1 MKRQHLLKSMLCLI
15 LGLVCNVAWA
25 ALGDKTGSP
34 ENGKQYYIYADTY
47 QGGAYVN
54 RYLYNNNG
62 TLALSTTVDELS
74 GNYLW
79 TCTVANGKYT
89 FQNVGDNTKWLGH
102 KALATSAYNFTLG
115 KANANHEGTTIW
127 SDGASRYLVTKNDGS
142 KFDQAQNTYNQ
153 TSGDWCTDYV
163 FVEYVAETG
172 YRLSVTTNAA
182 GAGNLLVNGESNA
195 LPYSKGESALT
206 FPVTLT
212 AEANNPYKF
221 VGFFMGNENKGE
233 TITINS
239 LEASTAYEARFVL
252 DFFSA
257 SIAEKDLIPVQI
269 YNNRDKGYVIKMN
282 AADNYDGKAINSGS
296 CSYGENEIWYLV
308 GTAESFKM
316 YSYTAGTTLALT
328 LAGNAQEAAAT
339 LSTNG
344 TELCLAEQADGS
356 FGICPKSNTGQSL
369 NMFGGKGCDLKLY
382 ATSDGGSKWLFRRI
396 NLNGALTLKYNTQ
409 LEGGYEQNYKIG
421 ELSINIAGTESKTML
436 TRDNI
441 PASSTCYLPEG
452 AVFGISKGF
461 MCHGWTMDFNGAA
474 SIDTQV
480 LPAEGLTVNVNI
492 AVDKDNKYQYLYY
505 SPGPNG
511 HPYRIPALAT
521 TANGYVFAINDFRPC
536 GGDIGNGDVDL
547 VMKYSTAAG
556 SDWDGHSW
564 SDEIK
569 IADGEGHSAHDRGET
584 WKVGFG
590 DPAVVADRENNEL
603 LVMSVCGNRL
613 CWNGN
618 YGAGTADNPE
628 NPNRM
633 ARIRIKFNET
643 TQQWEWTQPEEVTYD
658 IYPLFKDESGKVH
671 VGSMFI
677 GAGRIAQSSKIKV
690 GTHYRIYCAVW
701 AVETGSSRY
710 HNYALYSDDF
720 GESWH
725 VLGELGWDNSPA
737 KYGNEPKCE
746 ELPDGSVLLSSRKG
760 YGRYFNVFR
769 YTDIEMGE
777 GAWLGEVSTDQAGNL
792 KWGSND
798 TNGEPLR
805 IGNVLFQSAPTGNSR
820 SDVSVFYKVLSNDPA
835 DYTPRKLSDGW
846 TEIEISHVGSAYS
859 SMTILPDGNL
869 GVFYEEEPGGYSMVY
884 VPLDLK
890 EILPAEVYDALSA
903 FPPTFSTEADPV
915 WHQIQFAATGHVLAD
930 QGKGNDAAA
939 VEASDDEAT
948 QWAVVGTRDAFYLKS
963 MLGNVLAY
971 DANANRYTTSSNE
984 ADKVVLALQC
994 NVRGSWELVREDAD
1008 KSLSEIQ
1015 MIRSVRGAV
1024 GDATIC
1030 GEANQ
1035 VLFFDLT
1042 PEPYDPNIFSTEEEP
1057 VWYQVQFKKEGA
1069 NLADQGNGQ
1078 KVKTATVAEVD
1089 AQYWQF
1095 IGTPESFVMKSK
1107 LGNYIYYKGDRFETS
1122 ATEKTDLDV
1131 FKSGEGHYEIGRTT
1145 TSAGFNQW
1153 GGAGAGKEIGEYN
1166 AGDAGNILRF
1176 ILASINS
1183 AIETTEL
1190 HTQHTAL
1197 TYDLM
1202 GRCVSTTTKGSIY
1215 IVGGR
1220 KVVIK

>member
-15 LGLVCNVAWA
+15 LVLVCNVAWA
-25 ALGDKTGSP
+25 ALGNKTGTP

-54 RYLYNNNG
+54 RYLYSNNG
-62 TLALSTTVDELS
+62 TLALSTSIDEMS
-74 GNYLW
+74 SNYLW
-79 TCTVANGKYT
+79 TCTVADGKHT

-102 KALATSAYNFTLG
+102 KDLATSAYNFTLG
-115 KANANHEGTTIW
+115 KVNANHEGTTIW
-127 SDGASRYLVTKNDGS
+127 SDGANRYLVTKNDGS

-182 GAGNLLVNGESNA
+182 GAGNLMVNGESNT

-206 FPVTLT
+206 FPITLT

-221 VGFFMGNENKGE
+221 VGFFVGNENKGE

-257 SIAEKDLIPVQI
+257 SIAEEDLIPVQI
-269 YNNRDKGYVIKMN
+269 YNNRDKGYGIKMN
-282 AADNYDGKAINSGS
+282 AADNYDDKAVNSGS
-296 CSYGENEIWYLV
+296 CSFAENEIWYLV

-316 YSYTAGTTLALT
+316 YSYTAGTSLALT
-328 LAGNAQEAAAT
+328 LASTTQGAAAT

-344 TELCLAEQADGS
+344 TELCLAEQTDGS

-369 NMFGGKGCDLKLY
+369 NMFGGKGYDLKLY

-421 ELSINIAGTESKTML
+421 ELSINIAGAESKTML

-474 SIDTQV
+474 SIDTQA

-505 SPGPNG
+505 SPSAEGK
-511 HPYRIPALAT
+511 PYRIPALTT
-521 TANGYVFAINDFRPC
+521 TANGYVFAINDYRPC
-536 GGDIGNGDVDL
+536 GNDIGYGEVDL
-547 VMKYSTAAG
+547 VMRHSVAAG
-556 SDWDGHSW
+556 NDWDGHTW
-564 SDEIK
+564 TPETK
-569 IADGEGHSAHDRGET
+569 IADGLGHTNEGIWRL
-584 WKVGFG
+584 GFG
-590 DPAVVADRENNEL
+590 DPAIVADRESNEI
-603 LVMSVCGNRL
+603 LVMSVCGNRT
-613 CWNGN
+613 CWDGN
-618 YGAGTADNPE
+618 YGEGGDNE

-633 ARIRIKFNET
+633 ARLYITFDEEKK
-643 TQQWEWTQPEEVTYD
+643 EWVVGEPEEVTYD
-658 IYPLFKDESGKVH
+658 IYPLFKDANGGVH
-671 VGSMFI
+671 AASMFI

-701 AVETGSSRY
+701 TVTKDIRQH

-720 GESWH
+720 GKTWH
-725 VLGELGWDNSPA
+725 VLGDLGYDNSPS
-737 KYGNEPKCE
+737 KWGNEPKCE
-746 ELPDGSVLLSSRKG
+746 ELPDGSVLLSSRKS

-769 YTDIEMGE
+769 YTDIEKGE
-777 GAWLGEVSTDQAGNL
+777 GQWLGEVDTDKVGNL
-792 KWGSND
+792 KWGANS
-798 TNGEPLR
+798 TNGEPILM
-805 IGNVLFQSAPTGNSR
+805 GNVLFQSAPTGGGR

-846 TEIEISHVGSAYS
+846 TEIKVSRIGSAYS
-859 SMTILPDGNL
+859 SMAILPDGNL

-890 EILPAEVYDALSA
+890 EILPAEVYNALSA
-903 FPPTFSTEADPV
+903 FPPTFSTEAEPV
-915 WHQIQFAATGHVLAD
+915 WHHLQFASTGHVLAD

-963 MLGNVLAY
+963 MLGNFLAY

-994 NVRGSWELVREDAD
+994 SVKGSWELVREGSD

-1042 PEPYDPNIFSTEEEP
+1042 PEPYDPNIFSTEEKP
-1057 VWYQVQFKKEGA
+1057 VWYQVQFQKEGA

-1078 KVKTATVAEVD
+1078 KVKTATAAEEE

-1183 AIETTEL
+1183 GIETPGL
-1190 HTQHTAL
+1190 HTQHASPI
-1197 TYDLM
+1197 YDLM
-1202 GRCVSTTTKGSIY
+1202 GHRVSAMTKGNIY

-1220 KVVIK
+1220 KVIK

>member
-1 MKRQHLLKSMLCLI
+1 MKRQHVLKSMLCLI

-25 ALGDKTGSP
+25 ALGNKTGTP
-34 ENGKQYYIYADTY
+34 ENGKKYYIYADTY

-62 TLALSTTVDELS
+62 TLALSTTVDEVS

-79 TCTVANGKYT
+79 TCTVANGKHT

-115 KANANHEGTTIW
+115 KTNANHEGTTIW

-142 KFDQAQNTYNQ
+142 TFDQAQNTYNQ

-221 VGFFMGNENKGE
+221 VGFFVGNEDKG
-233 TITINS
+233 TSVTINS
-239 LEASTAYEARFVL
+239 LEAATAYEARFAL
-252 DFFSA
+252 NIFSA
-257 SIAEKDLIPVQI
+257 STAEEDLIPVQV
-269 YNNRDKGYVIKMN
+269 YNNRDKGYSIKMN
-282 AADNYDGKAINSGS
+282 AADSYAGKAVNSGS
-296 CSYGENEIWYLV
+296 CSFGENEIWYLV

-316 YSYTAGTTLALT
+316 YCHTAGTSLAITLASANQNAETSLT
-328 LAGNAQEAAAT
+328 A
-339 LSTNG
+339 NG
-344 TELCLAEQADGS
+344 TDLCLVEQADGS
-356 FGICPKSNTGQSL
+356 FGICPKSNQGQSF
-369 NMFGGKGCDLKLY
+369 NMHSGVGKDIKLFD
-382 ATSDGGSKWLFRRI
+382 TSDGGSKWLFRRI
-396 NLNGALTLKYNTQ
+396 NLNGALTLQYNTQ

-474 SIDTQV
+474 SIDTQA
-480 LPAEGLTVNVNI
+480 LPAKGLTVNVNI
-492 AVDKDNKYQYLYY
+492 AVDKNNKYQYLYY
-505 SPGPNG
+505 SPGPGG

-521 TANGYVFAINDFRPC
+521 TANGYVFAINDYRPC
-536 GGDIGNGDVDL
+536 GNDIGYGEVDL
-547 VMKYSTAAG
+547 VMRHSVAAG
-556 SDWDGHSW
+556 NDWDGHTW
-564 SDEIK
+564 TPETK
-569 IADGEGHSAHDRGET
+569 IADGLGHTNEGIWRL
-584 WKVGFG
+584 GFG
-590 DPAVVADRENNEL
+590 DPAIVADRENNEI
-603 LVMSVCGNRL
+603 LVMSVCGNRT
-613 CWNGN
+613 CWDGN
-618 YGAGTADNPE
+618 YGEGGDNE

-633 ARIRIKFNET
+633 ARLYITFDEEKKKWVVGE
-643 TQQWEWTQPEEVTYD
+643 PEEVTYD
-658 IYPLFKDESGKVH
+658 IYPLFKDANGGVH
-671 VGSMFI
+671 AASMFI

-701 AVETGSSRY
+701 TVTKDIRQH

-720 GESWH
+720 GKTWH
-725 VLGELGWDNSPA
+725 LLGDLGYDNSPS
-737 KYGNEPKCE
+737 KWGNEPKCE

-769 YTDIEMGE
+769 YTDIEKGE
-777 GAWLGEVSTDQAGNL
+777 GQWLGEVDTDKVGNL
-792 KWGSND
+792 KWGANS
-798 TNGEPLR
+798 TNGEPILV
-805 IGNVLFQSAPTGNSR
+805 GNVLFQSAPTGEGR

-869 GVFYEEEPGGYSMVY
+869 GVFYEEEPSGYSMVY

-903 FPPTFSTEADPV
+903 FPPTFSSEDEPV
-915 WHQIQFAATGHVLAD
+915 WHHLQFAASVHVLAD
-930 QGKGNDAAA
+930 QGAGNDVAA

-948 QWAVVGTRDAFYLKS
+948 QWILVGNRNAFSLKS
-963 MLGNVLAY
+963 MLGNFLAY

-984 ADKVVLALQC
+984 ADKVALALQC
-994 NVRGSWELVREDAD
+994 NVQGSWELVREGAD
-1008 KSLSEIQ
+1008 KKSLSEIQ

-1024 GDATIC
+1024 GDAAIC

-1042 PEPYDPNIFSTEEEP
+1042 PEVYDPNIFSTEENP

-1069 NLADQGNGQ
+1069 YLADQGNGNN
-1078 KVKTATVAEVD
+1078 VKTAAAAEVD

-1095 IGTPESFVMKSK
+1095 IGTPENFVMKSR
-1107 LGNYIYYKGDRFETS
+1107 LGNYILYKGERFATS
-1122 ATEKTDLDV
+1122 ATEKTELDV
-1131 FKSGEGHYEIGRTT
+1131 FKSGEGYYEIGRTT

-1153 GGAGAGKEIGEYN
+1153 SGAGVGKEIGEYN
-1166 AGDAGNILRF
+1166 AGDQGNVLRF
-1176 ILASINS
+1176 ILASINT
-1183 AIETTEL
+1183 AIEHMEPAANS
-1190 HTQHTAL
+1190 HQPTAI
-1197 TYDLM
+1197 YDLM
-1202 GRCVSTTTKGSIY
+1202 GRRVSTMSKGCLY

-1220 KVVIK
+1220 KVVR